1 MLPQFAVQQPSLDAA
16 DHRLKTLDGL
26 VECDGQLPVGN
37 SWARDAELVVG
48 PRQGF
53 LHLLLDVVL
62 SYRQILPLQEVPLAG
77 PGHVRALLSAV
88 PSSTEGYGSLH
99 LGCDLTGLL
108 PGRSAGVAHQSR

>member
-1 MLPQFAVQQPSLDAA
+1 VLPQFAVQHPSLDAA
-16 DHRLKTLDGL
+16 DHRVKTRGVL
-26 VECDGQLPVGN
+26 VECDGQLPVVN
-37 SWARDAELVVG
+37 SWAHDAELVVG
-48 PRQGF
+48 PRQGL
-53 LHLLLDVVL
+53 LHLLLDVVF
-62 SYRQILPLQEVPLAG
+62 SYRQILPLQEVPVAG